1 MVSNSP
7 AAWKK
12 DPFTCKLKKKKIEI
26 IQVKKKIENKIKN
39 YLEVIENG

>member
-1 MVSNSP
+1 MEKGSIHLQ
-7 AAWKK
+7 
-12 DPFTCKLKKKKIEI
+12 TEKKKKIEI